1 MTASTTLSFTDLR
14 EYVGEVDQLGEL
26 RRIRGAN
33 WDREI
38 GALTDVVRRE
48 LADKGP
54 ALLFEQIE
62 GYSSDH
68 RILTNATASLNR
80 MATLLGLPLGLTKPQ
95 YVDEVWRRL
104 GEIDTLPPAVVG
116 DGPVIENVLRGDE
129 VDLYRFPAPHWHAK
143 DGGRYLGTGDCV
155 ITSPPD
161 GSWVNLGTYRV
172 SIHDRN
178 HLFVYISP
186 GKHGRQH
193 RDAYF
198 AQGREC
204 PVAISFG
211 QDPILSLM
219 SNQNLPSGS
228 SEYDYAGGLRGEP
241 TEVIEGPVTGL
252 PIPARSEIVIEGF
265 TTTETAVEGPFGE
278 WTGYYASGSRP
289 EYITRV
295 EAVYFRDQPIILGQP
310 PGVPPH
316 AVDIAMLLFRA
327 AMIRR
332 ELAAVGVP
340 DVKDVWV
347 HETGGGRFF
356 VAVSIKQRY
365 PGHAQ
370 QALMATA
377 ACSGAAY
384 MGKYIVVVDDDIDVY
399 DLDQVLFAL
408 FTRTDPSRS
417 ITLVDRCW
425 SGPLDPAIH
434 PDQKGFSSRAL
445 IDACRPWEW
454 RDRFPEVHSVAPELQ
469 DAVRAKWPELFSSGP
484 PTR

>member
-1 MTASTTLSFTDLR
+1 LSSNLAFRDLR
-14 EYVGEVDQLGEL
+14 EFISQVDAIGEL
-26 RRIRGAN
+26 SHVRGAN
-33 WDREI
+33 WALEI
-38 GALTDVVRRE
+38 GALTDVVRRT
-48 LADKGP
+48 LPDKGP
-54 ALLFEQIE
+54 ALMFEDIE
-62 GYSSDH
+62 DYPPEY
-68 RILTNATASLNR
+68 RVFTNASASLNR
-80 MATLLGLPLGLTKPQ
+80 MALMLGLPPGLTKPE
-95 YVDEVWRRL
+95 YVEHVWKRL
-104 GEIDTLPPAVVG
+104 ANIPTVPPNVVE
-116 DGPVIENVLRGDE
+116 DGPVLENTMRGGD
-129 VDLYRFPAPHWHAK
+129 VDLYSFPAPQWHAK
-143 DGGRYLGTGDCV
+143 DGGRYIGTACCV

-193 RDAYF
+193 RDAFF
-198 AQGREC
+198 AEEREC

-211 QDPILSLM
+211 QDPILTLM
-219 SNQNLPSGS
+219 SNQNLPSGQ
-228 SEYDYAGGLRGEP
+228 SEYDYAGGVRGEP
-241 TEVIEGPVTGL
+241 TDVIEGPVTGL
-252 PIPARSEIVIEGF
+252 PFPARSEIVIEGF
-265 TTTETAVEGPFGE
+265 TTHKTDVEGPFGE

-289 EYITRV
+289 EFITRV
-295 EAVYFRDQPIILGQP
+295 EAIHYRTNPIIMGQP

-327 AMIRR
+327 AMIRK
-332 ELAAVGVP
+332 ELAGLGVP
-340 DVKDVWV
+340 DIKDVWV

-370 QALMATA
+370 QVLMATA
-377 ACSGAAY
+377 ASSGAAY

-399 DLDQVLFAL
+399 NLDEVLFAL

-434 PDQKGFSSRAL
+434 PDAKGFSSRAL

-454 RDRFPEVHSVAPELQ
+454 RDRFPEVHSVKPELQ
-469 DAVRAKWPELFSSGP
+469 DQVRAKWPELFQNA
-484 PTR
+484 